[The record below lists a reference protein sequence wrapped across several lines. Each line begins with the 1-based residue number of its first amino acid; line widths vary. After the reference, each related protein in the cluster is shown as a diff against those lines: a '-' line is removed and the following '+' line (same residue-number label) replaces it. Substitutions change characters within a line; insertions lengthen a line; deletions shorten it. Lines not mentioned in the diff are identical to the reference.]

1 MPNSSAKRQKI
12 EGTVHRSFALNI
24 LQRAAQAAAAAAD
37 GEDAAEQALLADN
50 LILEFPFSSE
60 EPYLRNNYWDD
71 PWVEVLGHGA
81 DEVDLSRLMDGAPV
95 MLNHGMNLT
104 EDAPL
109 RLIGTTTKAWLDGG
123 RGYVAVKL
131 SRRDGMEGLIQDI
144 NDGIVRN
151 ISVGYQILE
160 RTLIKQTEGM
170 PDEYR
175 VTRWMPM
182 EVSLVD
188 IPADATVGL
197 NRSADADGQPN
208 TTRYTVVDLPD
219 EGSTFEKD
227 ATMTQTANPAS
238 GGVQQPDIDAIRAA
252 AIADERTRAA
262 DIRIAVRSANLDA
275 TYADELINSNVS
287 IDAARAAVLNKLAER
302 SNADPKPGPGRI
314 ETIVDE
320 TDTRREMM
328 AESLL
333 HRADPRQKL
342 SDGARQ
348 YAGLTL
354 AELARDC
361 LEVRG
366 IKTRGMDKLQLVGRA
381 FEGTSDLPSV
391 LAAVAN
397 KSLRQAYLS
406 APRTFT
412 PWARQASAA
421 DFKTINRV
429 NMSDAPV
436 LEKVNEAGEFKRGAV
451 TDGKET
457 YQLATVGKVIGLT
470 RQAIIND
477 DLGAF
482 TRIPALFANAAANYE
497 SDTVYGIITANAA
510 LSDGIALFHAS
521 HNNLTGTGTVLSVAS
536 LGVARSLLRKQ
547 TTPQGAVMNLQP
559 KFLIVP
565 AALETIANQ
574 YVSQNYVA
582 AKSADY
588 NPFAG
593 ALQVISEARLDANS
607 ATAWY
612 LAADTAQI
620 DTVEYCYLEGQNGVY
635 IETRQGF
642 DVDGMEIKAR
652 LDFAAKAIDYR
663 GLYRNVGA

>member
-1 MPNSSAKRQKI
+1 MPNPPAKRQKI

-24 LQRAAQAAAAAAD
+24 IQRAASADAAAAD
-37 GEDAAEQALLADN
+37 GEGAAEQALLADN

-109 RLIGTTTKAWLDGG
+109 RLIGTTTKAWIDGG

-131 SRRDGMEGLIQDI
+131 SRRDGMEGLVQDI
-144 NDGIVRN
+144 TDGIVRN

-160 RTLIKQTEGM
+160 RTLIKQAEGM
-170 PDEYR
+170 PNEYR
-175 VTRWMPM
+175 VTKWLPM
-182 EVSLVD
+182 EVSIVD

-197 NRSADADGQPN
+197 NRSADAGGQPN
-208 TTRYTVVDLPD
+208 TTRYTVVDLP
-219 EGSTFEKD
+219 EKGSTLKGLE
-227 ATMTQTANPAS
+227 MPENQNSAS
-238 GGVQQPDIDAIRAA
+238 GGVQQPDIDAIRTA
-252 AIADERTRAA
+252 AIAEERTRAA
-262 DIRIAVRSANLDA
+262 DIRTAVRAANLEA
-275 TYADELINSNVS
+275 TYADELINSNMT
-287 IDAARAAVLNKLAER
+287 IDAARAAVLGKLAER
-302 SNADPKPGPGRI
+302 SNVDPKPGPGRI

-320 TDTRREMM
+320 TETRREMM

-510 LSDGIALFHAS
+510 LADAIALFHAS
-521 HNNLTGTGTVLSVAS
+521 HNNLTGTGTALSVTS
-536 LGVARSLLRKQ
+536 LGVARAMMRKQ
-547 TTPQGAVMNLQP
+547 TTPQGAAMNLQP

-593 ALQVISEARLDANS
+593 ALQVISEARLDASS

-663 GLYRNVGA
+663 GVYRNVGA

>member
-1 MPNSSAKRQKI
+1 MPTLSAQRQKI
-12 EGTVHRSFALNI
+12 EGKVHRSFALRI
-24 LQRAAQAAAAAAD
+24 IPRAAAAD
-37 GEDAAEQALLADN
+37 ATVVDGEDVLEQSLLADN

-60 EPYLRNNYWDD
+60 EPYLRCDGWDA
-71 PWVEVLGHGA
+71 PWIEVLGHGA
-81 DEVDLSRLMDGAPV
+81 DEVDLTRLMDGAPV
-95 MLNHGMNLT
+95 MLNHGMNRT
-104 EDAPL
+104 EAAPL
-109 RLIGTTTKAWLDGG
+109 RLIGATTKAWINGG

-131 SRRDGMEGLIQDI
+131 SRRDGMEGLVQDI

-160 RTLIKQTEGM
+160 RTLVKQTEGM

-175 VTRWMPM
+175 VTQWAPM
-182 EVSLVD
+182 EISIVD
-188 IPADATVGL
+188 IPMDATVGL
-197 NRSADADGQPN
+197 NRSADAGGQPKTN
-208 TTRYTVVDLPD
+208 RYTVVDLPD
-219 EGSTFEKD
+219 EGSTLKGLDMSENK
-227 ATMTQTANPAS
+227 NSAS
-238 GGVQQPDIDAIRAA
+238 GGVQQPDIDAIRTA
-252 AIADERTRAA
+252 AIAEERTRAA
-262 DIRIAVRSANLDA
+262 DIRTAVRSANLDA
-275 TYADELINSNVS
+275 TYADELVNSNVS
-287 IDAARAAVLNKLAER
+287 IDAARAAVLGKLAER
-302 SNADPKPGPGRI
+302 SNAEPKPSPGRI
-314 ETIVDE
+314 EMIGDE
-320 TDTRREMM
+320 TEIRRELMS
-328 AESLL
+328 ESLL
-333 HRADPRQKL
+333 HRADPRQKI

-354 AELARDC
+354 AELAREC

-381 FEGTSDLPSV
+381 FEGTSDLPAV
-391 LAAVAN
+391 LANVAN

-436 LEKVNEAGEFKRGAV
+436 LEKVNESGEFHRGAV

-457 YQLATVGKVIGLT
+457 YQLATVGKIIGLT

-497 SDTVYGIITANAA
+497 SDTVYGIVTANAA
-510 LSDGIALFHAS
+510 LSDTIALFHAS
-521 HNNLTGTGTVLSVAS
+521 HNNLTGTGTALSIAS
-536 LGVARSLLRKQ
+536 LGVARALLRKQ

-607 ATAWY
+607 ALAWY
-612 LAADTAQI
+612 LAADSAQI

-652 LDFAAKAIDYR
+652 LDFAAKAIDFR
-663 GLYRNVGA
+663 GLYKNVGA